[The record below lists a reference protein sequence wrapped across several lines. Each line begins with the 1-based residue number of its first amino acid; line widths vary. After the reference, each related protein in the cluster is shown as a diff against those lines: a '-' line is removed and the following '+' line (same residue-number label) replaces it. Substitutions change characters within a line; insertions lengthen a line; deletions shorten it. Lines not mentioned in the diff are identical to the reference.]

1 MSFLQGSPLPNVTTT
16 RTTDE
21 QGPDYYTDYLKGLS
35 AAGETALGRT
45 SDQLVAGL
53 DPYQDLG
60 YDMTQ
65 TAASSYIPGL
75 TSAQQIAGQATGVTP
90 ERITQFMNPFQQN
103 VIDEMTRLSAQNVQR
118 NVLPQL
124 KAGFV
129 GSGGLGGQRYA
140 GALGQGLADIQLGLQ
155 GQQAGVLQKG
165 YQDAVRSSFDQ
176 LAAERGAAGLQSDLA
191 RQGQEL
197 GLTASGALSKAGAER
212 LAYEQSRLDA
222 PLSTAM
228 NVQALMRGYQ
238 MPLKTVETE
247 VGPKSGSYGQSDFEK
262 IAGILS
268 LIGAYGGQGGKD
280 TSKFQFAGIG
290 LKDVIDFGRE
300 LFPGSNYGTDI
311 TGDQSYIDSSQ
322 AGEFGTS

>member
-1 MSFLQGSPLPNVTTT
+1 MSFMQGSPLPNVTTT
-16 RTTDE
+16 RTTD
-21 QGPDYYTDYLKGLS
+21 QQAPDYYTDYLKGLS
-35 AAGETALGRT
+35 AAGETALGKT
-45 SDQLVAGL
+45 GDQLVAGL

-176 LAAERGAAGLQSDLA
+176 LAAEREAAGLQSDLA

-247 VGPKSGSYGQSDFEK
+247 VGPKSGVYGQSDFEK

-280 TSKFQFAGIG
+280 TSKLQFAGIG
-290 LKDVIDFGRE
+290 LEDVLNFGKQ

-311 TGDQSYIDSSQ
+311 TGDQGNVDASQ